1 VDHRALDSDAISAS
15 ATTPAEFAAIF
26 DRHFDAVHAYLQRR
40 IGRDLADELS
50 AEAFLIAFAGRA
62 RYDLSRSDARPW
74 LFGIA
79 TNLLHRHRRQELR
92 ELRAYARSSVDPI
105 LDSFDGIDARIDA
118 SNTRRKLVD
127 ALAGVP
133 AEELDALL
141 LLAWADFSYPE
152 IAEALAIP
160 IGTVRSRLSR
170 ARARIR
176 AALEVEPAPTQR
188 QPVGDEGGLR

>member
-1 VDHRALDSDAISAS
+1 MDHRALDSDAILAS

-50 AEAFLIAFAGRA
+50 AEAFLIAFDARA
-62 RYDLSRSDARPW
+62 RYDLSRPDARPW

-92 ELRAYARSSVDPI
+92 ELRAYARSATDPI
-105 LDSFDGIDARIDA
+105 LDAYDGVDARIDA
-118 SNTRRKLVD
+118 SNSRRKLVD

-170 ARARIR
+170 ARARIC
-176 AALEVEPAPTQR
+176 AALEVEPASTQR